1 MRHMQSQIDSLGE
14 AIDGGGGSLRSGK
27 EFKSE
32 KGLSV
37 GRVLK
42 PSYSWAKMEN
52 LK

>member
-1 MRHMQSQIDSLGE
+1 MRHMRSQIDSLGE
-14 AIDGGGGSLRSGK
+14 AIDGGGSLRSGK

-42 PSYSWAKMEN
+42 PSYSWAKREN